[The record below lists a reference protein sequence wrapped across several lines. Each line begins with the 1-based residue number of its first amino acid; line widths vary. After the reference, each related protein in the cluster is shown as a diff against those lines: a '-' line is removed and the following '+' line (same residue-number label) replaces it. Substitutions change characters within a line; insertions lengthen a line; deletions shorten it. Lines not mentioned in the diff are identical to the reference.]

1 MTDITQHL
9 AQNAED
15 LSAALSQSFG
25 SPIENLVRMSA
36 GASQEIWSFD
46 VPSNKEMP
54 ALVLRRSH
62 GGMAKLSS
70 AQLSLAD
77 EAQLLEVSARNG
89 VPVPRIAKVF
99 DSAAGTAG
107 RVGDGYV
114 MERIEGE
121 TIPRKVLRDDAWAHA
136 RTVLARQCGQA
147 AANIHK
153 IDTGEL
159 KGLSHL
165 SPATQVENYFTIYDE
180 FGDPHPVFELAF
192 KWLSDNM
199 PKDAPEA
206 FVHGDFRHGN
216 IVVGPQGLVS
226 VLDWELAHLG
236 DPMADLAWISVNSW
250 RFGEVHNPVGG
261 FGSREDLFAGYEE
274 AGGTVD
280 PARVHFWEV
289 FGTLKWGIMCKS
301 MVIAFRTGF
310 DKSVERAAI
319 GRRSSETEIDLLNLL
334 AGD

>member
-1 MTDITQHL
+1 MTDSQPHL
-9 AQNAED
+9 AQNPEE
-15 LSAALSQSFG
+15 LTEALSRAFG
-25 SPIENLVRMSA
+25 SPVQNLVRMSA

-46 VPSNKEMP
+46 VPENSDMP
-54 ALVLRRSH
+54 GLVLRRSH
-62 GGMAKLSS
+62 GGVAKLSS
-70 AQLSLAD
+70 AALSLAD
-77 EAQLLEVSARNG
+77 EARLLEISAENG

-99 DSAAGTAG
+99 GGEDEKDG
-107 RVGDGYV
+107 VGDGYV
-114 MERIEGE
+114 MERVAGE
-121 TIPRKVLRDDAWAHA
+121 TIPRKVLRDAEWAHA
-136 RTVLARQCGQA
+136 RSVLARQCGQA

-153 IDTGEL
+153 IDPGKL

-192 KWLSDNM
+192 RWLKDHM
-199 PKDAPEA
+199 PQDAPEA

-216 IVVGPQGLVS
+216 IVVGPEGLVS

-236 DPMADLAWISVNSW
+236 DPMADLGWICVNSW
-250 RFGEVHNPVGG
+250 RFGEVDNPVGG

-280 PARVHFWEV
+280 KERVHFWEV

-301 MVIAFRTGF
+301 MVIAFRTGI
-310 DKSVERAAI
+310 DQSVERAAI
-319 GRRSSETEIDLLNLL
+319 GRRSSETEVDLLNLL
-334 AGD
+334 GGA

>member
-1 MTDITQHL
+1 MTDSTPHL
-9 AQNAED
+9 AHNAEE
-15 LSAALSQSFG
+15 LGAALSQAFDA
-25 SPIENLVRMSA
+25 PIENLARMSA

-46 VPSNKEMP
+46 VPNNKDMP

-62 GGMAKLSS
+62 GGIAKLSS
-70 AQLSLAD
+70 ADLSLAD
-77 EAQLLEVSARNG
+77 EARLLEVSARNN

-107 RVGDGYV
+107 SVGDGYV

-121 TIPRKVLRDDAWAHA
+121 TIPRKILRDDAWAHA
-136 RTVLARQCGQA
+136 RTVLARQCGKA

-153 IDTGEL
+153 IDTSQL

-165 SPATQVENYFTIYDE
+165 PPATQVENYFTIYDE

-199 PKDAPEA
+199 PKDTPEA

-280 PARVHFWEV
+280 PDRVHFWEV
-289 FGTLKWGIMCKS
+289 FGTLKWG
-301 MVIAFRTGF
+301 R
-310 DKSVERAAI
+310 KSVV
-319 GRRSSETEIDLLNLL
+319 
-334 AGD
+334 